1 MTNSSSRSKLESV
14 AIFAAPA
21 LWLGAIGV
29 SVSGLGG
36 IMPVIA
42 LSLVAFI
49 MSVITLRRLMA
60 MQSDQR
66 AVETLAGLIRRGEFT
81 MAKPESAGPGSAA
94 YSELVDHV
102 GTAIRAAISTMKA
115 VTAGDFEKRLI
126 SVESIGLYRA
136 LEDSVNDLIDITDA
150 FVREAGA
157 SMQSVSDGK
166 YFRHIALRGLKGQYY
181 DQADLINRGTRA
193 MGAKIHQ
200 FSVLADAFE
209 KAAGAVVHNVT
220 QASGQLKTTASDLT
234 ADANETT
241 HKAEIVASAAVES
254 SSGIQS
260 LASAAEE
267 LAASIAEISRSSGFA
282 SDVVRKGVAQAQHA
296 DRQMQDLIT
305 AANVIEEV
313 IRLIESIA
321 SKTNLLALNAT
332 IEAARAGDAGKGFAV
347 VAHEVKALANQTA
360 DATAQI
366 VQRVGAMRMATQ
378 AAIGATQEITASIT
392 EIDQSTAGIAAAVE
406 EQNAATSEIARMVAQ
421 ISAGTNEVSSSIGS
435 VADAARRS
443 QASAVET
450 QHASEDLSS
459 QAVKLQSE
467 LDGFFREVSKVV
479 G

>member
-1 MTNSSSRSKLESV
+1 
-14 AIFAAPA
+14 
-21 LWLGAIGV
+21 
-29 SVSGLGG
+29 
-36 IMPVIA
+36 
-42 LSLVAFI
+42 
-49 MSVITLRRLMA
+49 
-60 MQSDQR
+60 
-66 AVETLAGLIRRGEFT
+66 
-81 MAKPESAGPGSAA
+81 
-94 YSELVDHV
+94 
-102 GTAIRAAISTMKA
+102 
-115 VTAGDFEKRLI
+115 
-126 SVESIGLYRA
+126 
-136 LEDSVNDLIDITDA
+136 
-150 FVREAGA
+150 
-157 SMQSVSDGK
+157 
-166 YFRHIALRGLKGQYY
+166 
-181 DQADLINRGTRA
+181 
-193 MGAKIHQ
+193 
-200 FSVLADAFE
+200 
-209 KAAGAVVHNVT
+209 
-220 QASGQLKTTASDLT
+220 
-234 ADANETT
+234 
-241 HKAEIVASAAVES
+241 
-254 SSGIQS
+254 
-260 LASAAEE
+260 
-267 LAASIAEISRSSGFA
+267 
-282 SDVVRKGVAQAQHA
+282 
-296 DRQMQDLIT
+296 MQDLIT

-366 VQRVGAMRMATQ
+366 VQRVGAMRTATQ